1 VDTIWRRYEDE
12 QESDE
17 EFLRYPGALFV
28 CSYSA
33 LFSRWQF
40 FVASSFLAL
49 SCLLL
54 LISALPSAFRQESRS
69 QPGTIRKLNDSLTLL
84 SDVACLLH
92 ANLQVV

>member
-1 VDTIWRRYEDE
+1 MKMNRKATKNSCAT
-12 QESDE
+12 QEP
-17 EFLRYPGALFV
+17 FLFALTQLCFLV
-28 CSYSA
+28 GNSLWHH
-33 LFSRWQF
+33 LFFCQ
-40 FVASSFLAL
+40 L